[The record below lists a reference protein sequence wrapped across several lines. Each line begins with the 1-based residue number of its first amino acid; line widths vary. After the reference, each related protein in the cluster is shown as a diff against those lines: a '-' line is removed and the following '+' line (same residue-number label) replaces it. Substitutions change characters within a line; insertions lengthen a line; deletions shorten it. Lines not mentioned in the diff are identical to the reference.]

1 MVLLQIG
8 ATFLTIRYGLNV
20 CASLQNSAL
29 NPNTLVFV
37 GEALRVECV
46 MSLNEITALMG
57 RVAREII
64 SQEAGRQPCLK
75 QVKSPH

>member
-1 MVLLQIG
+1 MPLP
-8 ATFLTIRYGLNV
+8 
-20 CASLQNSAL
+20 QNSAL

-37 GEALRVECV
+37 GETLRVECV

-57 RVAREII
+57 RVVREII

-75 QVKSPH
+75 QIKSPH